1 MTPASTDRLLEL
13 AALWGPALVILAGLY
28 ALARRPPSIV
38 QDLVKAQQA
47 QAEAMGKLANGVM
60 HLPQRGDLKFDEL
73 LIGQQ
78 MILTQLDKIDSQC
91 RQRALLCSTIQTVS
105 EGRFKGPGLEEP
117 RDPR

>member
-1 MTPASTDRLLEL
+1 MIPDRVWEL

-28 ALARRPPSIV
+28 ALARRPPTIV
-38 QDLVKAQQA
+38 RDLVQAQQA
-47 QAEAMGKLANGVM
+47 QAEAMGKLAQSVT
-60 HLPQRGDLKFDEL
+60 HLPQRQDLKFDEL

-91 RQRALLCSTIQTVS
+91 RQRSLLCSTIQTVS
-105 EGRFKGPGLEEP
+105 EGRLKALGQEET